1 MRKAGPLFALGYT
14 RCRLRHGLSRKR
26 TMNALADLIY
36 AVFSIYIYVLIATAI
51 ISWLTAFNILNTQN
65 QFIYTVLGFLYRITE
80 PVLRPIRRIIP
91 PLGGVDLS
99 PMILILALYF
109 IRNLIV
115 DNLG

>member
-14 RCRLRHGLSRKR
+14 GRRPRHGLSRKKI
-26 TMNALADLIY
+26 MDALADLIY
-36 AVFSIYIYVLIATAI
+36 AVFTIYIYVLIASAI

-80 PVLRPIRRIIP
+80 PALRPLRRLIP

>member
-14 RCRLRHGLSRKR
+14 GRRRGHGLSRKK

-65 QFIYTVLGFLYRITE
+65 QFIHAVLGFLYRITE
-80 PVLRPIRRIIP
+80 PALRPLRRIIP

>member
-1 MRKAGPLFALGYT
+1 
-14 RCRLRHGLSRKR
+14 
-26 TMNALADLIY
+26 MNALADLIY
-36 AVFSIYIYVLIATAI
+36 AVFSIYIYLLIATTI
-51 ISWLTAFNILNTQN
+51 ISWLTAFKILNTQN
-65 QFIYTVLGFLYRITE
+65 QFIYTLLGFLYRITE
-80 PVLRPIRRIIP
+80 PVLRPLRRIIP

>member
-1 MRKAGPLFALGYT
+1 M
-14 RCRLRHGLSRKR
+14 
-26 TMNALADLIY
+26 
-36 AVFSIYIYVLIATAI
+36 
-51 ISWLTAFNILNTQN
+51 NTQN

-80 PVLRPIRRIIP
+80 PALRPIRRIIP

-115 DNLG
+115 DNLGCGIATHTKIHHIA